1 MENENVAIIIGLGNP
16 GSQYDFTRHNI
27 GFEVV
32 DKIADNISVSFKNER
47 LLKAKVACTFFGP
60 KRLILI
66 KPSTYM
72 NESGKTV
79 AAAMNFY
86 KCPLKNLMIV
96 SDDVE
101 LPVGK
106 LRLRENGGTGGH
118 NGLKNIRDRL
128 NTNEYA
134 RLKIGVGKDISK
146 DLADYVLAKF
156 SREELEEIVEVVSIA
171 ATTLCDWVDHGFKA
185 ASLKLI
191 ALVNAQKNNH
201 PHGEINSELT
211 NGK

>member
-32 DKIADNISVSFKNER
+32 DKIADSLGISFKRER
-47 LLKAKVACTFFGP
+47 LLKAKVATTFFGA

-72 NESGKTV
+72 NESGRTV
-79 AAAMNFY
+79 VAAMNFY

-128 NTNEYA
+128 GTNDYA
-134 RLKIGVGKDISK
+134 RLKVGVGKDISTG
-146 DLADYVLAKF
+146 LADYVLAKF
-156 SREELEEIVEVVSIA
+156 SREELEEIAQVMGVA
-171 ATTLCDWVDHGFKA
+171 ATTLCDWADHGFES
-185 ASLKLI
+185 ASLKLT